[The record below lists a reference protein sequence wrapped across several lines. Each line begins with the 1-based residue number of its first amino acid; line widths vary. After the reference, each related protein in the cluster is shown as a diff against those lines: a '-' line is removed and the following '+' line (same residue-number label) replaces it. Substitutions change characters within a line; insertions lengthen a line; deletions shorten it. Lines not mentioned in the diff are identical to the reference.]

1 MQTKSRASVKI
12 HSRIW
17 TVWVYCRY
25 TIIIFNRLQMEHSMQ
40 WRAYK
45 RCKYISQYFKSTV
58 KNTESFIHSYKHKV
72 NIIGFEI
79 PMHIHN
85 YRMKG
90 AWWRIFMQQQRKNG
104 WILPRTQ
111 FRLRVTICSNVW
123 LAIDCRTCENVYA
136 FWRKSFIFPLWIAL
150 RFFLCVCI
158 RWGILSL
165 MVWN

>member
-1 MQTKSRASVKI
+1 
-12 HSRIW
+12 
-17 TVWVYCRY
+17 
-25 TIIIFNRLQMEHSMQ
+25 MEHSMQ

-85 YRMKG
+85 YRMKW

-104 WILPRTQ
+104 WILHTHTISIESHHL
-111 FRLRVTICSNVW
+111 FECLTSHRLQNV
-123 LAIDCRTCENVYA
+123 
-136 FWRKSFIFPLWIAL
+136 RK
-150 RFFLCVCI
+150 CVCI
-158 RWGILSL
+158 LKKISHFSVVNCIKVFFVCVCIGWGALSL
-165 MVWN
+165 MVWNWNLVAFGLAEIVGK